1 MFLFWVTS
9 IYFEAFMSGAQR
21 VFPLYLS
28 YHKESSPQKSP
39 PPEGT
44 DGGLVS
50 GFSFRALLRDHLLCC
65 GDGCGLRAP
74 SFAWKNTHNHLPGN
88 SKSPHNKDDVTK
100 GADPAKRLPDALLHE
115 LFASGIPHA
124 LGRAGVKLDEA
135 TGQQTG
141 DNHQHQTSIE
151 SPETGHNEFFKNL
164 QPRTDSLYVHQYR
177 SQAHE

>member
-50 GFSFRALLRDHLLCC
+50 GFSFRALLLDHLLCC

-100 GADPAKRLPDALLHE
+100 GADPAKRLQDALLHE

-124 LGRAGVKLDEA
+124 LGRAGVKQIGRASCRERVEI
-135 TGQQTG
+135 T
-141 DNHQHQTSIE
+141 
-151 SPETGHNEFFKNL
+151 
-164 QPRTDSLYVHQYR
+164 VHSGASKR
-177 SQAHE
+177 K

>member
-50 GFSFRALLRDHLLCC
+50 GFSFRALLLDHLLCC
-65 GDGCGLRAP
+65 GDGCGLCVAGSEEPTSELQSRGQ
-74 SFAWKNTHNHLPGN
+74 LLC
-88 SKSPHNKDDVTK
+88 
-100 GADPAKRLPDALLHE
+100 RLRLE
-115 LFASGIPHA
+115 
-124 LGRAGVKLDEA
+124 
-135 TGQQTG
+135 T
-141 DNHQHQTSIE
+141 TS
-151 SPETGHNEFFKNL
+151 
-164 QPRTDSLYVHQYR
+164 
-177 SQAHE
+177 